1 MFLLTHPTGKITVRH
16 AALGL
21 DRAGLLGEFWTGMHY
36 EAPPWIGNLLPRNVY
51 RNLQQQA
58 YPKELG
64 PKIRTRPWRELARQV
79 AHGVGLGQLTRRE
92 TGTWSE
98 DAVFRS
104 LDRTVSKRLASGA
117 FTGVYAYENGAES
130 AFAMSKQLNQ
140 LCIYDKSTGYWKAAH
155 DMLREE
161 AELEPQWADTLH
173 GYQASEATLARH
185 DAELALAD
193 VVIVPSV
200 FVKRTLEHY
209 THLRARIA
217 VVPYGAPTHP
227 PSLADLRRTESSVLR
242 ILYVGPLTQRRGLSY
257 LFSAVQQLAGAV
269 ELTVA
274 GPRPD
279 RPCAVLD
286 SELARVKYVNPG
298 SHQDTLRLMAQSDVL
313 VVPSLFEN
321 FGLELL
327 DAMALG
333 LPVIATPNSA
343 APDLISDGVE
353 GFIVPIRSSQAIAER
368 LHLLLR
374 EPEQRAEMGQRAL
387 TRVREFSWRRYETT
401 LGSRVSETLAIA
413 GQGTCASFSHAQP
426 DPELPGVVPRSRA
439 EQEGRG

>member
-1 MFLLTHPTGKITVRH
+1 MILLTHPTGNTTVRH

-21 DRAGLLGEFWTGMHY
+21 DRAGLLGELWTGMY
-36 EAPPWIGNLLPRNVY
+36 QGVPSWVGSILPRNVY
-51 RNLQQQA
+51 QNLQRQA
-58 YPKELG
+58 YPEELSS
-64 PKIRTRPWRELARQV
+64 KLRIRPWREVSRRLAQRI
-79 AHGVGLGQLTRRE
+79 GFGQLTRRE
-92 TGTWSE
+92 TGAWSE

-104 LDRTVSKRLASGA
+104 LDRTVAKHLASGA
-117 FTGVYAYENGAES
+117 FTGVYAYENGAQS
-130 AFAMSKQLNQ
+130 AFDTSKQLKQ
-140 LCIYDKSTGYWKAAH
+140 LCIYDKPTAYWKAAH
-155 DMLREE
+155 DLFLEE
-161 AELEPQWADTLH
+161 AELEPQWAETLQ
-173 GYQASEATLARH
+173 GYQRSEAILARR

-200 FVKRTLEHY
+200 FAKRTLERY
-209 THLRARIA
+209 THLRSRIA

-227 PSLADLRRTESSVLR
+227 PSLLDLKRTESSTLR

-257 LFSAVQQLAGAV
+257 LFAAVRQLAGAV

-274 GPRPD
+274 GPRPALS
-279 RPCAVLD
+279 CAALD
-286 SELARVKYVNPG
+286 NELSQVKYVNPG

-313 VVPSLFEN
+313 VLPSLFEN

-353 GFIVPIRSSQAIAER
+353 GFIVPIRSAQAIAER

-374 EPEQRAEMGQRAL
+374 DPDQRVEMGQRAL
-387 TRVREFSWRRYETT
+387 SRVREFSWRRYETT
-401 LGSRVSETLAIA
+401 LGSRVSETLAFA
-413 GQGTCASFSHAQP
+413 GQGTCSSFCRAQP
-426 DPELPGVVPRSRA
+426 DPELPGVVPRGTA
-439 EQEGRG
+439 E